1 MRRSPHSVRC
11 IKPRIMLWMANRAY
25 ASLWCK
31 EFSEATML
39 AQLERLLET
48 VPLSSSLPGFA
59 SLVIRAVGP
68 EEGVFA
74 EHDLRAQRI
83 DAAAVAE
90 LARQH
95 QHADCS
101 YEVQAEWDLWAYDGA
116 GLWSPR
122 PQKLEI
128 FCFGEEYDEGLYR
141 EAGHFQIGVG
151 FEHLF
156 TGHAGLLGS
165 RPLATPQHPVEAK
178 FLEKMSQP
186 ENLRVYREKTCE
198 NIRRLFAGM
207 RRIETALPVER
218 WRLWSEGEENFEAR
232 LDDILA
238 LR

>member
-1 MRRSPHSVRC
+1 MT
-11 IKPRIMLWMANRAY
+11 NRAY
-25 ASLWCK
+25 ASFWCK
-31 EFSEATML
+31 GFSEATML
-39 AQLERLLET
+39 GQFERLLET

-68 EEGVFA
+68 EEGALA
-74 EHDLRAQRI
+74 EHDLRSQGI

-90 LARQH
+90 LARLH

-101 YEVQAEWDLWAYDGA
+101 YEVQTEWDLWAYDGA

-128 FCFGEEYDEGLYR
+128 FCFGEAYDEGVYR

-156 TGHAGLLGS
+156 TGHAGLLGN
-165 RPLATPQHPVEAK
+165 RAPATPQHPVEAT

-186 ENLRVYREKTCE
+186 ENLRVYREKTSE
-198 NIRRLFAGM
+198 NIRRLFGWM
-207 RRIETALPVER
+207 RRIETALPLER
-218 WRLWSEGEENFEAR
+218 WRLWSEGEENFEAG